1 MKQDVNVLSIAT
13 LSAGRSVKDGT
24 NNNAE
29 LEQWITTVSA
39 INNPLLEDVKREA
52 TMALKAAIRYQK
64 SQRPLEAK
72 LVRKHI
78 DKVADEFARLA
89 RLVERKEGAKN
100 GV

>member
-1 MKQDVNVLSIAT
+1 MNQGVNIISIAT
-13 LSAGRSVKDGT
+13 LSAGRSVQDGT

-29 LEQWITTVSA
+29 LEQWITTVST
-39 INNPLLEDVKREA
+39 INDPLLEDVKREA
-52 TMALKAAIRYQK
+52 IMALKSAIRYQK

-72 LVRKHI
+72 LTRKHI